1 MTVPSPRQSVLT
13 VSEARRVVVDVAQVD
28 GDGSGAS
35 QPPLVAPHVS
45 GLEHDVVLVL
55 RLPVHL
61 GHSGADDT
69 CGATRGGGMRGTAAQ
84 GREKPLSP
92 PLALI
97 LPKHFEYPTSAS
109 SGGGQSLIHL
119 CQFYQL
125 EQISTCLHASEAA
138 LAAAC

>member
-28 GDGSGAS
+28 GDSGGAS

-69 CGATRGGGMRGTAAQ
+69 CGATRGGRDERHGSTRKRKTSFTA
-84 GREKPLSP
+84 SCTDP
-92 PLALI
+92 PKAL
-97 LPKHFEYPTSAS
+97 
-109 SGGGQSLIHL
+109 
-119 CQFYQL
+119 
-125 EQISTCLHASEAA
+125 
-138 LAAAC
+138 